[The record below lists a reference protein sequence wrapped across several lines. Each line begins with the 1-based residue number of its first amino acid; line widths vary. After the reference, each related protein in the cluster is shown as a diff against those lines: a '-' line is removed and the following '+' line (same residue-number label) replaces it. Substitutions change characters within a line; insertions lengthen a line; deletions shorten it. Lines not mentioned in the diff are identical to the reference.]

1 MHNNQHKHHLLLIS
15 VLEFQ
20 LQISFFSR
28 IQISFI
34 KKKKKKKRSD
44 HYSLMKRSKKAR
56 EHWLHHVFE
65 LFSLKDENDEE
76 PNIFY

>member
-1 MHNNQHKHHLLLIS
+1 MRLKFKDLHCKLFSKINQYK
-15 VLEFQ
+15 
-20 LQISFFSR
+20 
-28 IQISFI
+28 

>member
-1 MHNNQHKHHLLLIS
+1 MHNNQHKHHLLLIC

-34 KKKKKKKRSD
+34 KKKKKKKIVLFLFTNKLHSNK
-44 HYSLMKRSKKAR
+44 HSLRLQK
-56 EHWLHHVFE
+56 
-65 LFSLKDENDEE
+65 
-76 PNIFY
+76 

>member
-34 KKKKKKKRSD
+34 KKKKKKNFCFLFTNKLHSNK
-44 HYSLMKRSKKAR
+44 HSLRLQK
-56 EHWLHHVFE
+56 
-65 LFSLKDENDEE
+65 
-76 PNIFY
+76 